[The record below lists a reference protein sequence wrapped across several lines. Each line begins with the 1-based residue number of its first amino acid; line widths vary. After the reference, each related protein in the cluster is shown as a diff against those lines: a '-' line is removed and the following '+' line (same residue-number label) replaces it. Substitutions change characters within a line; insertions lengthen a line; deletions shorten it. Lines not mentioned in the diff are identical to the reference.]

1 MWLVVKRRNS
11 RSMALLFQL
20 LLALT
25 MLSLLSMLCFGCG
38 KPKLAEP
45 EGKPIYTLTDA
56 TGTKVSFT
64 KKPERIVSLSISTD
78 EILLDLVEPKRI
90 VALTKYV
97 DDEGISN
104 ATEQAKAVKGRVQ
117 AGNPEAILAL
127 RPDLILI
134 PDFSSADT
142 IQSLREMQQPVYVY
156 KTPSNLAGV
165 RACIREL
172 GQVVG
177 EEAAAQLILQR
188 MEARL
193 ALLQQKMGPIPAA
206 KQKWVIFMSDKGAYY
221 SPEHS
226 FNDIC
231 KHAQLVN
238 ALSQLHFAKPI
249 TVGQEEIV
257 RLNPDAFI
265 LSGWVDSTDQE
276 PDALVHNLL
285 QDPSYASVKAVKNK
299 AIYAL
304 PAKHLLCLSQ
314 HIVEASYDLAR
325 AVYGQE
331 L

>member
-1 MWLVVKRRNS
+1 
-11 RSMALLFQL
+11 
-20 LLALT
+20 
-25 MLSLLSMLCFGCG
+25 
-38 KPKLAEP
+38 
-45 EGKPIYTLTDA
+45 
-56 TGTKVSFT
+56 
-64 KKPERIVSLSISTD
+64 
-78 EILLDLVEPKRI
+78 
-90 VALTKYV
+90 
-97 DDEGISN
+97 
-104 ATEQAKAVKGRVQ
+104 
-117 AGNPEAILAL
+117 
-127 RPDLILI
+127 
-134 PDFSSADT
+134 
-142 IQSLREMQQPVYVY
+142 
-156 KTPSNLAGV
+156 
-165 RACIREL
+165 
-172 GQVVG
+172 
-177 EEAAAQLILQR
+177 
-188 MEARL
+188 
-193 ALLQQKMGPIPAA
+193 
-206 KQKWVIFMSDKGAYY
+206 MSDKGAYY

-231 KHAQLVN
+231 KHAQVVN

-299 AIYAL
+299 AIYTL

>member
-1 MWLVVKRRNS
+1 MEKRRKWHG
-11 RSMALLFQL
+11 MALLFTL
-20 LLALT
+20 MLAL
-25 MLSLLSMLCFGCG
+25 SVLCFGCS
-38 KPKLAEP
+38 KPKLAQP
-45 EGKPIYTLTDA
+45 EGKPLYTLTDA

-104 ATEQAKAVKGRVQ
+104 ATDKAKAVKGRVQ

-142 IQSLREMQQPVYVY
+142 IQSLREMQQSVYVY
-156 KTPSNLAGV
+156 KTPYNLAGV
-165 RACIREL
+165 RACIKEL

-193 ALLQQKMGPIPAA
+193 SQLRQKMGPIPATE
-206 KQKWVIFMSDKGAYY
+206 QKRVIFMSDKGAYY

-231 KHAQLVN
+231 KHAQVVN

-276 PDALVHNLL
+276 PAALAHNLS
-285 QDPSYASVKAVKNK
+285 QDPSYASLKAVKNK
-299 AIYAL
+299 AIYTL
-304 PAKHLLCLSQ
+304 PAKHVLCLSQ
-314 HIVEASYDLAR
+314 YMVEASYDLAR

>member
-1 MWLVVKRRNS
+1 MWLVEKRRKWH
-11 RSMALLFQL
+11 SMALLLTL
-20 LLALT
+20 LLAL
-25 MLSLLSMLCFGCG
+25 SVLCVGCS
-38 KPKLAEP
+38 KPTLIEP
-45 EGKPIYTLTDA
+45 ESKPLYTLTDA

-104 ATEQAKAVKGRVQ
+104 ATDKAKAVKGRVQ

-127 RPDLILI
+127 RPDLILL

-156 KTPSNLAGV
+156 KTPYNLAGV
-165 RACIREL
+165 RACIKEL

-193 ALLQQKMGPIPAA
+193 SQLQQKMGPIPATE
-206 KQKWVIFMSDKGAYY
+206 QKRVIFMSDKGAYY

-231 KHAQLVN
+231 KHAQVVN
-238 ALSQLHFAKPI
+238 ALSQLLYAKPL
-249 TVGQEEIV
+249 TVVQE
-257 RLNPDAFI
+257 
-265 LSGWVDSTDQE
+265 
-276 PDALVHNLL
+276 
-285 QDPSYASVKAVKNK
+285 
-299 AIYAL
+299 
-304 PAKHLLCLSQ
+304 
-314 HIVEASYDLAR
+314 
-325 AVYGQE
+325 
-331 L
+331 

>member
-1 MWLVVKRRNS
+1 M
-11 RSMALLFQL
+11 
-20 LLALT
+20 
-25 MLSLLSMLCFGCG
+25 
-38 KPKLAEP
+38 
-45 EGKPIYTLTDA
+45 
-56 TGTKVSFT
+56 
-64 KKPERIVSLSISTD
+64 
-78 EILLDLVEPKRI
+78 
-90 VALTKYV
+90 
-97 DDEGISN
+97 
-104 ATEQAKAVKGRVQ
+104 
-117 AGNPEAILAL
+117 AL
-127 RPDLILI
+127 RPDLILL

-156 KTPSNLAGV
+156 RTPYNLAGV
-165 RACIREL
+165 RACIKEL

-193 ALLQQKMGPIPAA
+193 SQLQQKMGPIPATE
-206 KQKWVIFMSDKGAYY
+206 QKCVIFMSDKGAYY

-231 KHAQLVN
+231 KHAQVVN

-257 RLNPDAFI
+257 RLDPDAFI

-276 PDALVHNLL
+276 PAALAHNLS

-299 AIYAL
+299 AIYTL

-314 HIVEASYDLAR
+314 YMVEASYDLAR

>member
-1 MWLVVKRRNS
+1 MWLVEKRRKWY
-11 RSMALLFQL
+11 SMALLFTL
-20 LLALT
+20 LLAL
-25 MLSLLSMLCFGCG
+25 SVLCFGCS
-38 KPKLAEP
+38 KPKLAQP
-45 EGKPIYTLTDA
+45 ESKPLYTLTDA

-104 ATEQAKAVKGRVQ
+104 ATDKAKAVKGRVQ

-127 RPDLILI
+127 RPDLILL

-156 KTPSNLAGV
+156 KTPYNLADV
-165 RACIREL
+165 RACIKEL

-193 ALLQQKMGPIPAA
+193 SQLQQKMGPIPATE
-206 KQKWVIFMSDKGAYY
+206 QKRVIFMSDKGAYY

-231 KHAQLVN
+231 KHAQVVN

-276 PDALVHNLL
+276 PAALAHNLS

-299 AIYAL
+299 AIYTL

-314 HIVEASYDLAR
+314 YMVEASYDLAR

>member
-1 MWLVVKRRNS
+1 MEKRRKWH
-11 RSMALLFQL
+11 SMALLLTL
-20 LLALT
+20 LLALSV
-25 MLSLLSMLCFGCG
+25 LFFGCS
-38 KPKLAEP
+38 KPKLIEP
-45 EGKPIYTLTDA
+45 ESKPLYTLTDA

-104 ATEQAKAVKGRVQ
+104 ATDKAKAVKGRVQ
-117 AGNPEAILAL
+117 AGNPETILAL
-127 RPDLILI
+127 RPDLILL

-142 IQSLREMQQPVYVY
+142 IQSLREMQQSVYVY
-156 KTPSNLAGV
+156 KTPYNLAGV
-165 RACIREL
+165 RACIKEL

-177 EEAAAQLILQR
+177 EAAAAQLILQR

-193 ALLQQKMGPIPAA
+193 SQLQQKMGPIPATE
-206 KQKWVIFMSDKGAYY
+206 QKRVIFMSDKGAYY

-231 KHAQLVN
+231 KHAQVVN

-257 RLNPDAFI
+257 RLDPDAFI

-276 PDALVHNLL
+276 PAALAHNLS

-299 AIYAL
+299 AIYTL

-314 HIVEASYDLAR
+314 YMVEASYDLAR

>member
-1 MWLVVKRRNS
+1 MEKRRKWH
-11 RSMALLFQL
+11 SMAWLLTL
-20 LLALT
+20 LLAL
-25 MLSLLSMLCFGCG
+25 SVLCFGCS
-38 KPKLAEP
+38 KPKLAQP
-45 EGKPIYTLTDA
+45 EGKPLYTLTDA

-104 ATEQAKAVKGRVQ
+104 ATDKAKAVKGRVQ

-127 RPDLILI
+127 RPDLILL

-156 KTPSNLAGV
+156 KTPYNLAAV
-165 RACIREL
+165 RACIQEL

-177 EEAAAQLILQR
+177 EKEAASQILAK
-188 MEARL
+188 MDARL
-193 ALLQQKMGPIPAA
+193 NKLRQQLGNIPPAQRKQVVFMG
-206 KQKWVIFMSDKGAYY
+206 DKGAYY

-231 KHAQLVN
+231 KYAQVHN
-238 ALSQLHFAKPI
+238 ALAQLHFTKPV
-249 TVGQEEIV
+249 TVAQEEIV

-276 PDALVHNLL
+276 PNALAHNLRH
-285 QDPSYASVKAVKNK
+285 DASYASVKAVQNN
-299 AIYAL
+299 AIYPL

-314 HIVEASYDLAR
+314 YIVEASYDLAR
-325 AVYGQE
+325 AVYGKE
-331 L
+331 LEN

>member
-1 MWLVVKRRNS
+1 MWLVEKRRKWH
-11 RSMALLFQL
+11 SMALLFTL
-20 LLALT
+20 LLAL
-25 MLSLLSMLCFGCG
+25 SVLCFGCS
-38 KPKLAEP
+38 KPKLIEP
-45 EGKPIYTLTDA
+45 ASKPLYTLTDA

-104 ATEQAKAVKGRVQ
+104 ATDKAKAVKGRVQ

-127 RPDLILI
+127 RPDLILL

-142 IQSLREMQQPVYVY
+142 IQSLREMQQSVYVY
-156 KTPSNLAGV
+156 KTPYNLAGV
-165 RACIREL
+165 RACIKEL

-193 ALLQQKMGPIPAA
+193 SQLQQKMGPIPATE
-206 KQKWVIFMSDKGAYY
+206 QKWVIFMSDKGAYY

-231 KHAQLVN
+231 KHAQVVN
-238 ALSQLHFAKPI
+238 ALSRLHFAKPI

-276 PDALVHNLL
+276 PAALAHNLS

-299 AIYAL
+299 AIYTL

-314 HIVEASYDLAR
+314 YMVEASYDLAR

>member
-1 MWLVVKRRNS
+1 MWLVEKRRKWH
-11 RSMALLFQL
+11 SMALLFTL
-20 LLALT
+20 LLAL
-25 MLSLLSMLCFGCG
+25 SVLCFGCS
-38 KPKLAEP
+38 KPKLIEP
-45 EGKPIYTLTDA
+45 ESKPLYTLTDA

-104 ATEQAKAVKGRVQ
+104 ATDKAKAVKGRVQ

-127 RPDLILI
+127 RPDLILL

-156 KTPSNLAGV
+156 KTPYNLADV
-165 RACIREL
+165 RACIKEL

-177 EEAAAQLILQR
+177 EAAAAQLILQR

-193 ALLQQKMGPIPAA
+193 NQLQQKMGPIPATE
-206 KQKWVIFMSDKGAYY
+206 QKRVIFMSDKGAYY

-231 KHAQLVN
+231 KHAQVVN

-276 PDALVHNLL
+276 PAALAHNLS

-299 AIYAL
+299 AIYTL

-314 HIVEASYDLAR
+314 YMVEASYDLAR
-325 AVYGQE
+325 AVYGRE

>member
-1 MWLVVKRRNS
+1 MEKRRKWH
-11 RSMALLFQL
+11 SMALLFTL
-20 LLALT
+20 LLAL
-25 MLSLLSMLCFGCG
+25 SVLCFGCS
-38 KPKLAEP
+38 KPKLIEP
-45 EGKPIYTLTDA
+45 ESKPLYTLNDA

-104 ATEQAKAVKGRVQ
+104 ATDKAKAVKGRVQ

-127 RPDLILI
+127 RPDLILL

-156 KTPSNLAGV
+156 KTPYNLAEV
-165 RACIREL
+165 RACIKEL

-193 ALLQQKMGPIPAA
+193 SQLQQKMGTIPATE
-206 KQKWVIFMSDKGAYY
+206 QKRVIFMSDKGAYY

-231 KHAQLVN
+231 KHAQVVN

-276 PDALVHNLL
+276 PAALAHNLS

-299 AIYAL
+299 AIYTL

-314 HIVEASYDLAR
+314 YMVEASYDLAR

>member
-1 MWLVVKRRNS
+1 MWLVEKRRKWH
-11 RSMALLFQL
+11 SMALLFTL
-20 LLALT
+20 LLALC
-25 MLSLLSMLCFGCG
+25 MLCFGCS
-38 KPKLAEP
+38 KPKLAQP
-45 EGKPIYTLTDA
+45 EGKPLYTLTDA

-78 EILLDLVEPKRI
+78 EILLDLVESKRI
-90 VALTKYV
+90 AALTKYV

-104 ATEQAKAVKGRVQ
+104 ATDKAKAVKGRVQ

-127 RPDLILI
+127 RPDLILL

-142 IQSLREMQQPVYVY
+142 IQSLREMQQSVYVY
-156 KTPSNLAGV
+156 KTPYNLAGV
-165 RACIREL
+165 RACIKEL

-193 ALLQQKMGPIPAA
+193 SQLQQKMGPIPATE
-206 KQKWVIFMSDKGAYY
+206 QKRVIFMSDKGAYY

-231 KHAQLVN
+231 KHAQVVN

-276 PDALVHNLL
+276 PAALAHNLS

-299 AIYAL
+299 AIYTL

-314 HIVEASYDLAR
+314 YMVEASYDLAR

>member
-1 MWLVVKRRNS
+1 MWLVEKRRKWHC
-11 RSMALLFQL
+11 MALLFTL
-20 LLALT
+20 LLAL
-25 MLSLLSMLCFGCG
+25 SVLCFGCS
-38 KPKLAEP
+38 KPKLAQP
-45 EGKPIYTLTDA
+45 EGKPLYTLTDA

-78 EILLDLVEPKRI
+78 EILLDLVESKRI
-90 VALTKYV
+90 AALTKYV

-104 ATEQAKAVKGRVQ
+104 ATDKAKAVKGRVQ

-127 RPDLILI
+127 RPDLILL

-156 KTPSNLAGV
+156 KTPYNLADV
-165 RACIREL
+165 RACIKEL

-177 EEAAAQLILQR
+177 EEATAQLILQR

-193 ALLQQKMGPIPAA
+193 SQLQQKMGPIPATE
-206 KQKWVIFMSDKGAYY
+206 QKRVIFMSDKGAYY

-231 KHAQLVN
+231 KHAQVVN

-276 PDALVHNLL
+276 PAALAHNLS

-299 AIYAL
+299 AIYTL

-314 HIVEASYDLAR
+314 YMVEASYDLAR